1 MRLSFRSFRARLL
14 TFVLGLLLV
23 VQAAVLLAVSR
34 ANESNARQHIDE
46 ALALTAGTFE
56 RALAIREQ
64 ILLEKVRLL
73 SSDFAFKQACADGDH
88 ATLLS
93 ALENHRARVGADVML
108 TISMDGEVEADTLH
122 PDVYGVDFVLPELVV
137 AAAADEFGEASSI
150 EFIDGRPYQLVV
162 VPLFTPDPAAW
173 IVIGFVVDDRLA
185 RELQEGTGTHVSL
198 LQRVDAGRWEPF
210 ASTLPDDLRPFLSQ
224 SLSAGLDEA
233 ERSLSLDMGGREFVS
248 WIAPAASIGTVR
260 VVTVLQRSLD
270 EALGP
275 YLRLRRILVA
285 VFGLGLSVSLLGGFL
300 LASRVTRPVAALA
313 EGARRVGE
321 GDYTKPVEVAGRD
334 ELGLLADSFNDM
346 TRGLAERDRVR
357 SLLGKVVSPAVAD
370 ELLRKEIELGGEE
383 RLVSVLFSDI
393 RNFTALSERLDPQAL
408 VGLLNAYLTGVSAIV
423 EQHGGVVDKYIGDAV
438 MALFGAPLAHP
449 DDALRAVRT
458 ALGMSKSLAV
468 INQRIA
474 QQGHQ
479 PLSIGVGVNTD
490 VVVAGNMG
498 SKTRLN
504 YTVVGDGVNLASR
517 LEGLTKRYG
526 VSVIVSQSTA
536 FACPGLVFRELDRV
550 RVKGRVA
557 PVGIFEPLGAAEELS
572 AARAAE
578 LERHTQ
584 ALEFF
589 RARRFE
595 AAARAFHELAS
606 PAGSLLLYELYVE
619 RSRRFHAE
627 PPDADWDGTVRYD
640 EK

>member
-73 SSDFAFKQACADGDH
+73 SSDFAFKQACAGGDH

-108 TISMDGEVEADTLH
+108 TVSMDGEVEADTLH
-122 PDVYGVDFVLPELVV
+122 PDAYGVEFDLPELVV
-137 AAAADEFGEASSI
+137 SAAADEFGEASSI

-173 IVIGFVVDDRLA
+173 IVIGFVVDDGLA

-210 ASTLPDDLRPFLSQ
+210 ASTLPDDLRPFLSRG
-224 SLSAGLDEA
+224 LSAGLDEA
-233 ERSLSLDMGGREFVS
+233 GRSLSLDMGGREFVS
-248 WIAPAASIGTVR
+248 WIAPAASIGGVR

-270 EALGP
+270 DALAP
-275 YLRLRRILVA
+275 YLRLRVILA
-285 VFGLGLSVSLLGGFL
+285 GVFGLGLSVSLLGGFL
-300 LASRVTRPVAALA
+300 LANRVTRPVAALA

-321 GDYTKPVEVAGRD
+321 GDYTKPIEVAGQD
-334 ELGLLADSFNDM
+334 ELGLLAGAFNDM
-346 TRGLAERDRVR
+346 TQGLAERDRVR

-458 ALGMSKSLAV
+458 SLGMSQSLAV

-474 QQGHQ
+474 REGHQ
-479 PLSIGVGVNTD
+479 PLAIGVGVNTD

-557 PVGIFEPLGAAEELS
+557 PVGIFEPLGVADELS
-572 AARAAE
+572 AGRVAE
-578 LERHTQ
+578 LERHAQ
-584 ALEFF
+584 ALELF

-595 AAARAFHELAS
+595 AAAQAFQELAS
-606 PAGSLLLYELYVE
+606 LAGSLLLYELYVE
-619 RSRRFHAE
+619 RSRRFHVE
-627 PPDADWDGTVRYD
+627 PPDADWDGTIRYD